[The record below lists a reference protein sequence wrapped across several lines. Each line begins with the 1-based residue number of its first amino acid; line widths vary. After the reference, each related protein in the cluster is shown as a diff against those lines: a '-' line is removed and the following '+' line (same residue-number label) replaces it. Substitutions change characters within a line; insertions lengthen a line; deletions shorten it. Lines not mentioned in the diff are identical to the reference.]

1 MMFFLKSSL
10 KLKVKL
16 EQPSITGKSRKNKH
30 KEVSS
35 LFLII
40 AVWDILEDG
49 KRTTGGHLIEFH
61 LTESVDRKFLII

>member
-49 KRTTGGHLIEFH
+49 QRTLEEI
-61 LTESVDRKFLII
+61 